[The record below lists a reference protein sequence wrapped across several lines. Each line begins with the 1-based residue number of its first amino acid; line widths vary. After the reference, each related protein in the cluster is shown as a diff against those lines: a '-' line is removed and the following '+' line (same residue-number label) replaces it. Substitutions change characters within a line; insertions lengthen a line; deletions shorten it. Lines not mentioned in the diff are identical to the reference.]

1 MTPQDLIDR
10 VAELLH
16 ERPGELRDAGITNEL
31 NLQGW
36 LGARNLRLVTADSR
50 NPEISPGFWIAEH
63 HDGRCV
69 VMFDESPYA
78 ASAPVDV
85 SPSELRRAL
94 VLVPLD
100 PARPCGR
107 LPQQPAGAGVVEA
120 LLTATH
126 AEDAM
131 QTQSGVELRAGR
143 GIVGD
148 RYFDGTGT
156 FSASEKHGQQLTLI
170 EAEVLDALRDDG
182 LHLTPVDARRNIVTR
197 GIDLNALVGQEFQI
211 GTARCIG
218 RRLCEPCSHLQR
230 LTGAALLRA
239 MVHRG
244 GLRADILTSGVVH
257 LGDAI
262 DASGVELRAG
272 RGIVGDR
279 YFDGTGTFS
288 ASEKH
293 GQQLTLIEAE
303 VLDALREDGLHL
315 TPADARRNVVTRG
328 IDFNALVGHE
338 FQIGTAR
345 CIGRRL
351 CEPCSHLQ
359 RLTGTALLRALVH
372 RGGLRADIITSGVV
386 HVGDAIGA

>member
-1 MTPQDLIDR
+1 MTHHDLIDR

-16 ERPGELRDAGITNEL
+16 ERPGELRDAGVTNEL

-36 LGARNLRLVTADSR
+36 LGARNLRLVTADPR
-50 NPEISPGFWIAEH
+50 KPEISPGFWIAEH

-85 SPSELRRAL
+85 SPNELRRAL

-100 PARPCGR
+100 PTRPSGS
-107 LPQQPAGAGVVEA
+107 LPQQPAGAAGVVEA
-120 LLTATH
+120 LLTAAH

-131 QTQSGVELRAGR
+131 QTHRSVELRAGR

-211 GTARCIG
+211 GTARCLG

-230 LTGAALLRA
+230 LTGAALLRP

-257 LGDAI
+257 
-262 DASGVELRAG
+262 
-272 RGIVGDR
+272 
-279 YFDGTGTFS
+279 
-288 ASEKH
+288 
-293 GQQLTLIEAE
+293 
-303 VLDALREDGLHL
+303 
-315 TPADARRNVVTRG
+315 
-328 IDFNALVGHE
+328 
-338 FQIGTAR
+338 
-345 CIGRRL
+345 
-351 CEPCSHLQ
+351 
-359 RLTGTALLRALVH
+359 
-372 RGGLRADIITSGVV
+372 
-386 HVGDAIGA
+386 VGDAIGA

>member
-1 MTPQDLIDR
+1 MTRHDLIDA
-10 VAELLH
+10 VAEILN
-16 ERPGELRDAGITNEL
+16 EPSDELRDAGISTEL

-36 LGARNLRLVTADSR
+36 LGARNLRLVTADPR
-50 NPEISPGFWIAEH
+50 EPEISPGFWIAEH

-69 VMFDESPYA
+69 VMFDESPHA

-85 SPSELRRAL
+85 SPNELCRAL

-100 PARPCGR
+100 PARLSGR
-107 LPQQPAGAGVVEA
+107 MPQQQAGAAGIVEV
-120 LLTATH
+120 LLTADH

-131 QTQSGVELRAGR
+131 HTHGTVELRAGR

-170 EAEVLDALRDDG
+170 EAEVLDALRDDD
-182 LHLTPVDARRNIVTR
+182 LNLSPVDARRNIVTR
-197 GIDLNALVGQEFQI
+197 GIDLNALVGQEFQV

-257 LGDAI
+257 
-262 DASGVELRAG
+262 
-272 RGIVGDR
+272 VGD
-279 YFDGTGTFS
+279 
-288 ASEKH
+288 
-293 GQQLTLIEAE
+293 TLA
-303 VLDALREDGLHL
+303 A
-315 TPADARRNVVTRG
+315 
-328 IDFNALVGHE
+328 
-338 FQIGTAR
+338 
-345 CIGRRL
+345 
-351 CEPCSHLQ
+351 
-359 RLTGTALLRALVH
+359 
-372 RGGLRADIITSGVV
+372 
-386 HVGDAIGA
+386 

>member
-1 MTPQDLIDR
+1 MTHHDLIHR

-16 ERPGELRDAGITNEL
+16 ERPGELRNAGITTEL

-36 LGARNLRLVTADSR
+36 LGARNLRLVTADPR
-50 NPEISPGFWIAEH
+50 QPEISPGFWIAEH

-78 ASAPVDV
+78 TSAPADV
-85 SPSELRRAL
+85 SPNELRRAL

-100 PARPCGR
+100 PARASGS
-107 LPQQPAGAGVVEA
+107 LAQQPAGAAGVVEA
-120 LLTATH
+120 LLTAAH

-131 QTQSGVELRAGR
+131 QTHEGVELRAGR

-182 LHLTPVDARRNIVTR
+182 LHLTPADARRNIVTR
-197 GIDLNALVGQEFQI
+197 GTDLNALVGQEFQI

-230 LTGAALLRA
+230 LTGTALLRA

-257 LGDAI
+257 
-262 DASGVELRAG
+262 
-272 RGIVGDR
+272 VGD
-279 YFDGTGTFS
+279 T
-288 ASEKH
+288 
-293 GQQLTLIEAE
+293 
-303 VLDALREDGLHL
+303 
-315 TPADARRNVVTRG
+315 
-328 IDFNALVGHE
+328 
-338 FQIGTAR
+338 
-345 CIGRRL
+345 
-351 CEPCSHLQ
+351 
-359 RLTGTALLRALVH
+359 
-372 RGGLRADIITSGVV
+372 
-386 HVGDAIGA
+386 IGA